1 MKKIIVAID
10 GLSSCGK
17 STMAKE
23 LAKNVGYVYVDT
35 GAMYRAVS
43 LYCIRQ
49 GWMTADS
56 INETELEKH
65 IGSINISFKTTPDGR
80 QETYLNGENV
90 EREIRTLEVANGA
103 SRVSTIGFVRRE
115 LVRQQQRMG
124 LEKGIVTD
132 GRAIGT
138 VVFPE
143 AELKVFVTASA
154 DVRAQ
159 RRYDELVTKG
169 QAEDFE
175 AVLAN
180 VKERDERDT
189 NRVESPLKQA
199 HDALLIDNSLLTKTE
214 QRDLLRKW
222 FDEKTR

>member
-124 LEKGIVTD
+124 LEKDIIMD
-132 GRAIGT
+132 GRDIST

-214 QRDLLRKW
+214 QRDLLRQW

>member
-124 LEKGIVTD
+124 LEKGIVMD
-132 GRAIGT
+132 GRDIGT

-169 QAEDFE
+169 QAENFE

>member
-90 EREIRTLEVANGA
+90 EREIRTLVVANGA

-124 LEKGIVTD
+124 LEKGIVMD
-132 GRAIGT
+132 GRDIGT